1 MANVKLEWADAN
13 LKKFGKDIAE
23 LNRRFPKALP
33 REINKVGA
41 RARTQVVRN
50 LTTQTGLPRKTIV
63 KAVKV
68 SLAGGRK
75 LSYEMVTRGGEVR
88 LKYLAPRETSKGV
101 SAAPRGKRT
110 VFPGTFMK
118 GGRFPNRKIVP
129 AFKGHV
135 FRRIGWGERTDG
147 TVGEK
152 LTHARSGMTIPAEMT
167 TGATRDAFERIAGPL
182 LQQRVDALI
191 GNLLK

>member
-1 MANVKLEWADAN
+1 MTTVSIAWADDS

-23 LNRRFPKALP
+23 LQRRFPKALP

-41 RARTQVVRN
+41 RAKTQVVRN

-88 LKYLAPRETSKGV
+88 LKYLAPRETRPGV
-101 SAAPRGKRT
+101 SATPWGKRR
-110 VFPGTFMK
+110 VFAGTFMK
-118 GGRFPNRKIVP
+118 GGKFPVRKVVP
-129 AFKGHV
+129 DFEGHV
-135 FRRIGWGERTDG
+135 FRRINSTG
-147 TVGEK
+147 TK
-152 LTHARSGMTIPAEMT
+152 ITHARSGMKIPVEMT
-167 TGATRDAFERIAGPL
+167 TGATRDAFESIAGPL

-191 GNLLK
+191 GKLLK